1 MKELSEG
8 IKFDSCKKFEK
19 SHERHIRMKE
29 KIANTPAK
37 VNASLTK
44 TNSNH
49 VNLALKHQR
58 RKCTELEKEI

>member
-1 MKELSEG
+1 
-8 IKFDSCKKFEK
+8 
-19 SHERHIRMKE
+19 MKE